1 MTNTEREI
9 REEFE
14 ECKGQIVL
22 MHGKTAR
29 LVAIGEDGHD
39 FYWITFD
46 GHKVHWTSCLIAFI
60 RLKGRIDDKDYANL
74 VRDCEYN
81 DWDQSHHMFSLDQPM
96 TTEHLHLIEE
106 KRKALMKAGTG
117 TNDRYLAI
125 HWDIN

>member
-22 MHGKTAR
+22 MHGKVAR
-29 LVAIGEDGHD
+29 LVAIGDDGHD

-46 GHKVHWTSCLIAFI
+46 GHNVDWTSCLIAFI
-60 RLKGRIDDKDYANL
+60 RLKDRIDDKDYEKL
-74 VRDCEYN
+74 TRECEFN
-81 DWDQSHHMFSLDQPM
+81 HWDQPLHMFNLDQPM
-96 TTEHLHLIEE
+96 TTEQLHLIEK
-106 KRKALMKAGTG
+106 KRKAMMKAGE
-117 TNDRYLAI
+117 NDRYLAI